1 MKEMQAKFIRKESR
15 IETQPF
21 AIDKVV
27 ELSEAEYAEFRQNL
41 LESYDFIR
49 EHTNRLS
56 VNNGVSRCL
65 LVLDEGGDDGIL
77 VRSEGYDCARYTSY
91 LPNARQALLLD
102 RHPSLEAYI
111 QNICGLVDRY
121 CKQAVDSQLD
131 GESRIR
137 YSDVKYDSS
146 DDQFDE
152 ELFMCMMTERPEIET
167 IDFDS
172 DEYIVTIASD
182 YLQTEPPLRELEK
195 YDVDLICAKHLLWL
209 NDAGGEQADFS
220 GCCIRDLNLSG
231 KNLVNAIFDG
241 AKLVEVNL
249 ADAEL
254 CFSSFQNT
262 RFYDC
267 KAVSIDADEAN
278 FKGSEFIRCDFD
290 DADFM
295 HGNFTDA
302 RFIDCSAVDAN
313 FGNSCLDGTDFG
325 NIDYG
330 EIKRDNVS
338 CDEKEWL
345 EADSQIESNREMSE

>member
-1 MKEMQAKFIRKESR
+1 MKEMQAIFVRKESR

-49 EHTNRLS
+49 EHTNQLN

-65 LVLDEGGDDGIL
+65 LVLGEGGGDGIL
-77 VRSEGYDCARYTSY
+77 VRSEGYDYARYTAY
-91 LPNARQALLLD
+91 LPNARQVLLLD

-111 QNICGLVDRY
+111 KNICGLVDRY

-137 YSDVKYDSS
+137 YSDVKYDSAE
-146 DDQFDE
+146 DQFDE
-152 ELFMCMMTERPEIET
+152 DLFMCMMTERPEIET

-195 YDVDLICAKHLLWL
+195 QDVDLIYAKHILWL
-209 NDAGGEQADFS
+209 NDAGGEQANFS

-241 AKLVEVNL
+241 AKLVGVNL
-249 ADAEL
+249 NDAEFS
-254 CFSSFQNT
+254 FSSFQNT

-267 KAVSIDADEAN
+267 RAASIDADETN
-278 FKGSEFIRCDFD
+278 FKGAKFVRCDFD
-290 DADFM
+290 DAVFM
-295 HGNFTDA
+295 HGNFTGA
-302 RFIDCSAVDAN
+302 RFIDCSAAGAN

-330 EIKRDNVS
+330 EIKRNNVS
-338 CDEKEWL
+338 GNEKEWL
-345 EADSQIESNREMSE
+345 EADNQIESTREVSE